1 MAALAGK
8 FAARGAA
15 KVATKSAAKAGAKS
29 AAKSGAKSAAKSGA
43 KSTVKSTAKS
53 AVKKGGAEAALG
65 ALGGAAAAEATGTEP
80 SGFSPGGGGVAG
92 APCKP
97 DSGTKI
103 NIQISGADMSASSG
117 VFSDSMEGPG
127 DAAEPEEEA
136 GGGGILGGLGGAKAP
151 AKKKDA
157 KAPAKKKDAKAPAKK
172 KAAKA
177 PARKSKFTLE
187 GARVVTGDDIA
198 WALVG
203 FLLVA
208 LLILI

>member
-1 MAALAGK
+1 MRRAGALSKGVKKPPVKAPPK
-8 FAARGAA
+8 APA
-15 KVATKSAAKAGAKS
+15 KKAPTKAPAKKAPTKAGD
-29 AAKSGAKSAAKSGA
+29 AA
-43 KSTVKSTAKS
+43 
-53 AVKKGGAEAALG
+53 AALG
-65 ALGGAAAAEATGTEP
+65 AAEGAAAGDVVGEEP
-80 SGFSPGGGGVAG
+80 TGFSPGGGGVAG

-117 VFSDSMEGPG
+117 VFSEVVGG
-127 DAAEPEEEA
+127 PEEEA
-136 GGGGILGGLGGAKAP
+136 GGGGFGGLLGGGAKAPAKAP

-172 KAAKA
+172 ATKA

-187 GARVVTGDDIA
+187 GAPVVTGDDIA
-198 WALVG
+198 WAFVG

>member
-1 MAALAGK
+1 MRRAGALAKGVK
-8 FAARGAA
+8 
-15 KVATKSAAKAGAKS
+15 KPPAKAPPKAPAKKAPAKKAPAKAPAKKAPTKAGD
-29 AAKSGAKSAAKSGA
+29 AA
-43 KSTVKSTAKS
+43 
-53 AVKKGGAEAALG
+53 AALG
-65 ALGGAAAAEATGTEP
+65 AAGGAAAGDVVGEEP
-80 SGFSPGGGGVAG
+80 TGFSPGGGGVAG

-117 VFSDSMEGPG
+117 VFSEVVGGPG
-127 DAAEPEEEA
+127 AADEEGDGGMLGGVP
-136 GGGGILGGLGGAKAP
+136 GGGAKDVKAPAKKKAAKAP

-157 KAPAKKKDAKAPAKK
+157 KAPAKKAT
-172 KAAKA
+172 KA

-187 GARVVTGDDIA
+187 GAPVVTGDDIA

-203 FLLVA
+203 FILVA